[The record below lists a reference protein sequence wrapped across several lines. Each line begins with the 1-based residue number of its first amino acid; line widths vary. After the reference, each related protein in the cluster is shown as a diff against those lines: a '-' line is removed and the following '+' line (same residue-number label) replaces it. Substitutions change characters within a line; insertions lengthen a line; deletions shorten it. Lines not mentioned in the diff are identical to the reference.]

1 MPLYRYANNN
11 AILNSLLS
19 WLVFQDTF
27 CYWNENASED
37 IDTSDNCCRQVLLSR
52 HIGVRGRIRR
62 PARILRLQF
71 ALYLRFYHSS
81 IIVQYLIL
89 ARLSSGEA

>member
-1 MPLYRYANNN
+1 
-11 AILNSLLS
+11 
-19 WLVFQDTF
+19 LVFQDII

-62 PARILRLQF
+62 PAPILRLQF
-71 ALYLRFYHSS
+71 ALYLRFYYSS
-81 IIVQYLIL
+81 TIVQYLIL
-89 ARLSSGEA
+89 NDLALEKPEALINEEAEKLVELLRS